1 MTSDQQRRKVA
12 ARLRSE
18 AENWREH
25 YGDDTVYDMSDHAFT
40 ESVLTAFGFDD
51 MEMSAYRIFEKIAD
65 LIDLPTCSI
74 KRGARNQKVTDDE

>member
-1 MTSDQQRRKVA
+1 MTSNKQRHDVA

-18 AENWREH
+18 AENWREY

-51 MEMSAYRIFEKIAD
+51 MKMAAYRIFEKLAD
-65 LIDLPTCSI
+65 F
-74 KRGARNQKVTDDE
+74 TDPEGGDDAV